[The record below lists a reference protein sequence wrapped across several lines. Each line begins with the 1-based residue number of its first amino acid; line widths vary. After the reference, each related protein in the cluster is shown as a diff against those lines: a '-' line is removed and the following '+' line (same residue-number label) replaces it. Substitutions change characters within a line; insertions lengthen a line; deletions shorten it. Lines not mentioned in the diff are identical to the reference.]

1 MKTSFG
7 DFVALARDRTP
18 AGRRRFASEFAE
30 AFMNSP
36 GTFNE
41 GERVMALNILSTLMQ
56 DAALEVRQ
64 MLSERLARETGV
76 PQKLLQALAN
86 DLIDV
91 ARPILQF
98 SVDLREE
105 DIKVIIESKTTQ
117 HRQAL
122 ATRTVLSAEISE
134 ALVEKGEVVV
144 ALTLLDNMELHI
156 SESTMRKLAS
166 QALSHNEIG
175 DHISGRSELTSE
187 VAEKIY
193 WIIST
198 ELRTQITSR
207 FTISE
212 DKLNRALGD
221 VVSALVTRQ
230 LQPGQRRSVAERLV
244 ATGRVDAVML
254 IELLKGKGIDLFR
267 ELLGHLTKFKPSLVE
282 ALCSETGAEPLALV
296 CRALG
301 YNKTDTASLIMLV
314 QDRIA
319 GQSQFNPAQIARA
332 IELYN
337 ALTLGDARTVLWQ
350 WQSDPSYLFA
360 LTSRRPN

>member
-30 AFMNSP
+30 AFLNSP

-64 MLSERLARETGV
+64 MLAERLSHESGV

-98 SVDLREE
+98 SVDLGDE
-105 DIKVIIESKTTQ
+105 DIKVVIESKTTQ
-117 HRQAL
+117 HRQAI
-122 ATRTVLSAEISE
+122 ATRTVLSAEISD

-144 ALTLLDNMELHI
+144 ALALLENLGLQI
-156 SESTMRKLAS
+156 PESTMRKLAS
-166 QALSHNEIG
+166 QALAHNEIG
-175 DHISGRSELTSE
+175 DHIAGRSELTSE

-221 VVSALVTRQ
+221 VVSALVSRQ
-230 LQPGQRRSVAERLV
+230 LQPGQRRSVAERLI
-244 ATGRVDAVML
+244 ATGRVDATLL
-254 IELLKGKGIDLFR
+254 IDLLKGRGTDLFR
-267 ELLGHLTKFKPSLVE
+267 ELLGGLTKFKPSLVD
-282 ALCSETGAEPLALV
+282 ALCSDTGAEPLALV

-301 YNKTDTASLIMLV
+301 FNKNDAASLVMLV
-314 QDRIA
+314 QDRLA
-319 GQSQFNPAQIARA
+319 GQSQFNPTQISGAMQ
-332 IELYN
+332 IYS

-360 LTSRRPN
+360 LVSRRPN